1 MRCEGKILMSSISRK
16 KISSFSLAFLFLG
29 VSVLGLIISDY
40 NEISKELPELQTPK
54 NVYVST
60 CGPGTY
66 TDVLHSSECYPAS
79 AGYYV
84 PDSRDHDSK
93 KIASGGY
100 HTCVILDNGSLSCWG
115 DNRHGQLGDGTN
127 TNRTTP
133 TPITSL
139 GVDRFPV
146 TIAAGNFHTCVA
158 LDDGSVSCW
167 GRNMY
172 GQLGDGSNTDNSTPT
187 QVSGFGPDM
196 PVVALSAGP
205 RHTCAIL
212 DDGSVS
218 CWGHNNVGQL
228 GDGTTD
234 NQNTP
239 TQPLSL
245 GDGRTAISVATGGYH
260 TCAILDD
267 GSVSCWGRNVY
278 GQLGDQTNI
287 DRSSPTQTSTL
298 GEGRVAIAISAGQ
311 GHSCATLDDGTVSC
325 WGRNNHGQLGDGT
338 DIETNVPIQTSSL
351 GSGKNAVSVS
361 IGRFHTC
368 AALDDGSVSC
378 WGFNGQGQLGDG
390 TNTSSNVP
398 IEVLNTG
405 AILQVSMNYLSSCAI
420 LIDGSVTCWGTNIH
434 GQLGD
439 GTYTNHTTPN
449 PTSGFGADRT
459 VALNSTYLP
468 GGGGLSQTAC
478 EEGTYQ
484 SATGQTSCNVA
495 DAGHY
500 VSFIAGTAQTLQSPC
515 MEGTY
520 NINTGSINS
529 SDCMDADVGFY
540 VPTTGQSSQI
550 ECMSGTYQP
559 ATGQSACIYADT
571 GHYVES
577 TGQSS
582 QTECEVGTYQ
592 SLTGQTFC
600 DVADPGYYVDSTG
613 QSSQTA
619 CLAGSYNA
627 NAGSIS
633 STDCLDASVGHY
645 VALSAQIT
653 QTECPAGT
661 YQPATGQ
668 SSCIDASVG
677 HYVALSAQTTQ
688 TECPVGTYQP
698 TTGQSSCIDADIG
711 HYVASTGQSIQKEC
725 LAGTYQENTGQSYCE
740 NSDIGH
746 YVPTNGQ
753 SAQTPCS
760 AGTYQS
766 ASGQISCI
774 EADEGHYVDGDAATS
789 QTACEEGSHSSGTGS
804 SDSSDCIDEKEDKF
818 KIIMILPILLILILI
833 ILAIIFFIM
842 GVKEEDDE
850 EE

>member
-1 MRCEGKILMSSISRK
+1 MSSISRK
-16 KISSFSLAFLFLG
+16 KISSFSLVFLFLG
-29 VSVLGLIISDY
+29 VSVLGLVISDY
-40 NEISKELPELQTPK
+40 SEISEELPELHTPK

-60 CGPGTY
+60 CGLGTY
-66 TDVLHSSECYPAS
+66 TDVLHSSECFPAS

-84 PDSRDHDSK
+84 PDSRDHHSK

-133 TPITSL
+133 TPITSF

-196 PVVALSAGP
+196 PVIALSAGP

-245 GDGRTAISVATGGYH
+245 GEGRTAISVATGGYH

-278 GQLGDQTNI
+278 GQLGDQTNV
-287 DRSSPTQTSTL
+287 DRFSPTPTSTL
-298 GEGRVAIAISAGQ
+298 GEGRIATAISAGQ

-338 DIETNVPIQTSSL
+338 DIETNEPIQTSSL
-351 GSGKNAVSVS
+351 GSGKNAVSIS

-368 AALDDGSVSC
+368 ATLDDGSVSC

-390 TNTSSNVP
+390 TDTSSNVP

-405 AILQVSMNYLSSCAI
+405 TITQVSMNYLSSCAI

-439 GTYTNHTTPN
+439 GTYINRTTPN
-449 PTSGFGADRT
+449 PTSGFGVDRT

-495 DAGHY
+495 DTGHY
-500 VSFIAGTAQTLQSPC
+500 VSFIAGNAQTTQSPC
-515 MEGTY
+515 PAGTY
-520 NINTGSINS
+520 NVNTGSINS
-529 SDCMDADVGFY
+529 DDCINADEGFY
-540 VPTTGQSSQI
+540 VPTTGQSSQM
-550 ECMSGTYQP
+550 ECLPGTYQP
-559 ATGQSACIYADT
+559 ATGQSNCIDADT

-577 TGQSS
+577 PGQSS
-582 QTECEVGTYQ
+582 QRECEVGTYQ
-592 SLTGQTFC
+592 SATGQTSC
-600 DVADPGYYVDSTG
+600 NVADPGYYVELTG

-627 NAGSIS
+627 NTGSVS
-633 STDCLDASVGHY
+633 STECLDASVGYY
-645 VALSAQIT
+645 VALPAQNT
-653 QTECPAGT
+653 QTECPVGT

-668 SSCIDASVG
+668 SSCINASAG
-677 HYVALSAQTTQ
+677 YYVASPTQITQ

-698 TTGQSSCIDADIG
+698 ATGQSTCIDADIG
-711 HYVASTGQSIQKEC
+711 HYVASTGQSSQKEC
-725 LAGTYQENTGQSYCE
+725 LAGTYQENTGQSYCD
-740 NSDIGH
+740 NSDIGY
-746 YVPTNGQ
+746 YVPTSGQ

-766 ASGQISCI
+766 ASGQTSCI
-774 EADEGHYVDGDAATS
+774 EADKGYYVDGDAATS
-789 QTACEEGSHSSGTGS
+789 QTACGEGSHSLGTGS
-804 SDSSDCIDEKEDKF
+804 SDASDCIVDEEDKL
-818 KIIMILPILLILILI
+818 KIIAILPILLIIILI
-833 ILAIIFFIM
+833 ILVIMFFVM
-842 GVKEEDDE
+842 GAKDEDNE

>member
-645 VALSAQIT
+645 VALSAQ
-653 QTECPAGT
+653 
-661 YQPATGQ
+661 
-668 SSCIDASVG
+668 
-677 HYVALSAQTTQ
+677 TTQ

-833 ILAIIFFIM
+833 ILAVIFFIM